1 MKMYNYLKC
10 WSMPKIRGKK
20 TMVFFFPFL
29 KGKNDSCVL
38 YDLQEMRCL
47 EGEDKEFRRNVD
59 VRGGY

>member
-1 MKMYNYLKC
+1 
-10 WSMPKIRGKK
+10 MPKIRGKK

-47 EGEDKEFRRNVD
+47 EGEDKEFGRNVD